1 MEERSKL
8 YHRDKGIILLDTQLV
23 NIYIEKL
30 LNEVVEGTK
39 SRILLETQLKYT
51 EKLNAELQLQLN
63 QLQVQQEKQ
72 NKKINKKEVDTS
84 ETF

>member
-1 MEERSKL
+1 MNPE
-8 YHRDKGIILLDTQLV
+8 IV

-30 LNEVVEGTK
+30 INEVVEGTK

-51 EKLNAELQLQLN
+51 EKLNADLLLQLN